1 MKFLNPIFG
10 LVVVATLFFGCKDT
24 ASKPTAKNVE
34 ATTTKEIAIAAKPE
48 KVSFKIDGMMCPDGC
63 AKMIQKKL
71 ADTKGVQEVKVD
83 FEAKTATV
91 NFDLDQLSAAAIVKA
106 VETAGDGKTYKVSD
120 VKTGTKG

>member
-1 MKFLNPIFG
+1 MKFSNPLFG
-10 LVVVATLFFGCKDT
+10 LTVVATLFFGCKDT
-24 ASKPTAKNVE
+24 ASKPKAENTDS
-34 ATTTKEIAIAAKPE
+34 TTTKEIAIAAKPE

-91 NFDLDQLSAAAIVKA
+91 NFDLDQLSSAAIVKA